1 MTMTMSDGL
10 VMRVQACVAGGGPA
24 GMMLGFLLAR
34 AGVEVVVLEKHADF
48 LRDFRGDTVHPSTL
62 ELIAELGLLDDFL
75 ARPHQELRQLRG
87 VINGNEVTIA
97 DFAHLRTRCR
107 FIALMP
113 QWDFLNFLAEH
124 GRRYPG
130 FQVLMRAE
138 VTDLI
143 EEGGRIAGVR
153 ATTPD
158 GPLEIRAALVVGADG
173 RHSTV
178 RARAGFAGR
187 DFGAPIDVLWMRLS
201 KHAGDQDA
209 ALGRFTAGRL
219 LVTIDRG
226 DYWQCGLV
234 IPKGGFD
241 ALRQRGLA
249 ALRAD
254 IVAIAPFLRDRVDE
268 LRDWDDVKLL
278 TVVIDR
284 LRTWHRPGL
293 LCIGDA
299 AHAMSPMGGVG
310 INLAVQDAV
319 AAANLLAAPLRAG
332 TVAES
337 DLAAVQRRREL
348 PVRLIQALQ
357 VFAQNRIFGNVSG
370 TNGSTTAPAAS
381 TAPPSAASAVSPPGG
396 AGPLPLPLRVLRRFP
411 YLSRFPA
418 RVVGLGFR
426 PEHVR
431 TPEVTPG

>member
-1 MTMTMSDGL
+1 MTMSVSESGSRA
-10 VMRVQACVAGGGPA
+10 MRVQACVAGGGPA

-34 AGVEVVVLEKHADF
+34 AGIEVVVLEKHADF

-75 ARPHQELRQLRG
+75 TRPHQELPRLRG

-97 DFAHLRTRCR
+97 DFAHLPTRCR
-107 FIALMP
+107 FIALLP
-113 QWDFLNFLAEH
+113 QWDFLSFLAEH
-124 GRRYPG
+124 GRRYPA
-130 FQVLMRAE
+130 FHVLMRAE

-158 GPLEIRAALVVGADG
+158 GPLEIRADLVVGADG

-178 RARAGFAGR
+178 RARAGLAVR

-201 KHAGDQDA
+201 KHAADQAA
-209 ALGRFTAGRL
+209 ALGRFAAGRL

-234 IPKGGFD
+234 IAKGGFET
-241 ALRQRGLA
+241 LKQRGLA
-249 ALRAD
+249 ALRED
-254 IVAIAPFLRDRVDE
+254 IVAIAPFLNDRVDE

-284 LRTWHRPGL
+284 LRRWHRPGL

-319 AAANLLAAPLRAG
+319 AAANILAAPLRAG

-337 DLAAVQRRREL
+337 DLRAVQRRREL

-357 VFAQNRIFGNVSG
+357 VFAQNRIFRNVPG
-370 TNGSTTAPAAS
+370 TDASATPAAS
-381 TAPPSAASAVSPPGG
+381 AARPPGG
-396 AGPLPLPLRVLRRFP
+396 TGPLPLPLRLLRRFP